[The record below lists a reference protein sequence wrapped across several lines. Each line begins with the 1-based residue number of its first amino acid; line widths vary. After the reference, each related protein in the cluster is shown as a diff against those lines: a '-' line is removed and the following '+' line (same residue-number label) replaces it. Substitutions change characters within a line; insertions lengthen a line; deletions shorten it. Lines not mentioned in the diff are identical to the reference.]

1 MDNTEDPVQTQDIYE
16 EKSMLIVE
24 QLIEQGIIEMESDT
38 PVLYHVPTGAKF
50 DSAVNIA
57 HFHRGWEAGKQEK

>member
-1 MDNTEDPVQTQDIYE
+1 MDNTEDTVQTQDIYE

-24 QLIEQGIIEMESDT
+24 QLIEHGIIEMESDT
-38 PVLYHVPTGAKF
+38 PVLYHVPTGTKF

-57 HFHRGWEAGKQEK
+57 HFHRGWEARKHEK

>member
-1 MDNTEDPVQTQDIYE
+1 MDNTEDTVQTQDIYE

-24 QLIEQGIIEMESDT
+24 QLIEHGIIEM
-38 PVLYHVPTGAKF
+38 PVLYHVPTGTKF

-57 HFHRGWEAGKQEK
+57 HFHRGWEARKHEK